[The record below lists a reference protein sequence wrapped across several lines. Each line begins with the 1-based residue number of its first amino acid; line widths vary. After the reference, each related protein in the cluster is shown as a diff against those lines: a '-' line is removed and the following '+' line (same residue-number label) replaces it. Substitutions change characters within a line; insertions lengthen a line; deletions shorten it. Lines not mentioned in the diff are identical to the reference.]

1 MRFGKPAFVLFL
13 YLLFQSAGLA
23 QSDTL
28 RVLFVGNSFTYF
40 WNVPQVVQS
49 MATSQEVAIITSQS
63 TAGGATLEHH
73 WNGDRNLKTI
83 ERIKEGI
90 WDYVVLQNHSS
101 SSIDN
106 PEKFKEYGMKLGE
119 LARAHGAEPL
129 YYMTWAYKSNP
140 LMQNAITKGYKD
152 LAKTMEAGYVPVGL
166 MEKPLIEFPIG
177 FQPLMPQ
184 VNPLIW
190 CLCWHQTGNTLDNW

>member
-106 PEKFKEYGMKLGE
+106 PEKFKEYGM
-119 LARAHGAEPL
+119 
-129 YYMTWAYKSNP
+129 
-140 LMQNAITKGYKD
+140 
-152 LAKTMEAGYVPVGL
+152 AGYVPVGL
-166 MEKPLIEFPIG
+166 IFEKIRNTRPDVDLF
-177 FQPLMPQ
+177 FDDK
-184 VNPLIW
+184 
-190 CLCWHQTGNTLDNW
+190 HQTSVGTYIIGLAFYKYLSGKTVDRIPNRISTVDAAGESTHLVFVLAPDGKYFRQLVDDYHE